1 MIEILNGPSISKH
14 DKPKKLIF
22 MLHGYGDNAANF
34 MHLAHPIDLDDWEAQ
49 YVALNGPGYITGN
62 LMGYQWF
69 DLYPNGI
76 YIAEAGPKEFQQIQ
90 KEIDEVVKKI
100 IYTMEQYCDSLNLTL
115 ADCILMGFSQGGMV
129 TFEVGNQLSEKI
141 GGLIILSGRI
151 MKEGNIKNSILK
163 KTPIF
168 ILHGEQD
175 EVIPIQSYYKSIE
188 YLSYNKCNFESH
200 AVPSDGHNISP
211 EAITLLQNFIKKIL

>member
-1 MIEILNGPSISKH
+1 MTEILNGPSISKH
-14 DKPKKLIF
+14 DNPKKLIF

-34 MHLAHPIDLDDWEAQ
+34 MHLANPIDLDDWEAQ
-49 YVALNGPGYITGN
+49 YVALNGPGYIPGN

-76 YIAEAGPKEFQQIQ
+76 YIAEAGPKEFEQIQ
-90 KEIDEVVKKI
+90 KEIDEVVNKI
-100 IYTMEQYCDSLNLTL
+100 IYTMEHYCDSLDLTL
-115 ADCILMGFSQGGMV
+115 ADCMFMGFSQGGMM

-151 MKEGNIKNSILK
+151 MKEGPIKNSILK

-188 YLSYNKCNFESH
+188 YLKANKCNFESH
-200 AVPSDGHNISP
+200 AIHSDGHNISP
-211 EAITLLQNFIKKIL
+211 EAISLLQNFIKKIL

>member
-1 MIEILNGPSISKH
+1 MSEILNGPSISKH
-14 DKPKKLIF
+14 DNPKKLIF

-49 YVALNGPGYITGN
+49 YVALNGPGYIPGN

-76 YIAEAGPKEFQQIQ
+76 YIAQAGPKEFEQIQ

-100 IYTMEQYCDSLNLTL
+100 IYTMKQYCDSLDLKL
-115 ADCILMGFSQGGMV
+115 SDCILMGFSQGGMV
-129 TFEVGNQLSEKI
+129 TFEVGNFLNKQLA
-141 GGLIILSGRI
+141 GLVILSGRI
-151 MKEGNIKNSILK
+151 MTNYPIKNTILK
-163 KTPIF
+163 QTPVF
-168 ILHGEQD
+168 ISHGEKD
-175 EVIPIQSYYKSIE
+175 EVIPVKSFYDSKD
-188 YLSYNKCNFESH
+188 YLSTNKCNFESH
-200 AVPSDGHNISP
+200 VLELDGHNISQ

>member
-1 MIEILNGPSISKH
+1 MTEILNGPSISKH

-34 MHLAHPIDLDDWEAQ
+34 MHLAHPIDLDEWEAQ

-76 YIAEAGPKEFQQIQ
+76 YIAEAGPKEFQKIQ
-90 KEIDEVVKKI
+90 KEIDVVVEKI
-100 IYTMEQYCDSLNLTL
+100 IYTMKQYCDSLNLTL

-151 MKEGNIKNSILK
+151 MKEDPIINSILK
-163 KTPIF
+163 KIPIF

-175 EVIPIQSYYKSIE
+175 EVIPIQGYYKSIE
-188 YLSYNKCNFESH
+188 FLSANKCHFESH
-200 AVPSDGHNISP
+200 TIPSDGHNISP

>member
-1 MIEILNGPSISKH
+1 MTEILNGPSISKH
-14 DKPKKLIF
+14 DNPKKLIF

-76 YIAEAGPKEFQQIQ
+76 YIAQAGPKEFEQIQ
-90 KEIDEVVKKI
+90 KEIDEVVNKI
-100 IYTMEQYCDSLNLTL
+100 IYTMEQYCDSLDLTL
-115 ADCILMGFSQGGMV
+115 ADCILMGFSQGGMI
-129 TFEVGNQLSEKI
+129 TFEVGNQLSVKI

-188 YLSYNKCNFESH
+188 YLSSNKCNFESH
-200 AVPSDGHNISP
+200 VIPSDGHNISP
-211 EAITLLQNFIKKIL
+211 EAINLLQNFIKKIL

>member
-1 MIEILNGPSISKH
+1 MSEILNGPSISKH
-14 DKPKKLIF
+14 DNPKKLIF

-76 YIAEAGPKEFQQIQ
+76 YIAQAGPKEFEQIQ
-90 KEIDEVVKKI
+90 KEIDEVVNKI
-100 IYTMEQYCDSLNLTL
+100 IYTMEQYCDSLDLTL
-115 ADCILMGFSQGGMV
+115 ADCILMGFSQGGMM

-151 MKEGNIKNSILK
+151 MKEGPIKNSILK

-168 ILHGEQD
+168 ILHGDQD

-188 YLSYNKCNFESH
+188 YLKANYKDAEK
-200 AVPSDGHNISP
+200 
-211 EAITLLQNFIKKIL
+211 FIDSLE

>member
-1 MIEILNGPSISKH
+1 MNEILNGPSISKH

-90 KEIDEVVKKI
+90 KEIDEVVNKI
-100 IYTMEQYCDSLNLTL
+100 IYTMEQYCDSLDLTL
-115 ADCILMGFSQGGMV
+115 ADCMLMGFSQGGMM

-151 MKEGNIKNSILK
+151 MKEDPIKNSILK

-168 ILHGEQD
+168 ILHGKQD
-175 EVIPIQSYYKSIE
+175 EVIPIKSYYKSIE
-188 YLSYNKCNFESH
+188 LLSANKCNFESH
-200 AVPSDGHNISP
+200 AIPSDGHNISP

>member
-1 MIEILNGPSISKH
+1 MTEILSGPSISKH

-34 MHLAHPIDLDDWEAQ
+34 MHLAHPIDLDDWGAQ

-76 YIAEAGPKEFQQIQ
+76 YIADAGPKEFQQIQ

-100 IYTMEQYCDSLNLTL
+100 IYTMEQYCNSLDLTL

-151 MKEGNIKNSILK
+151 MKEDPIKNSILK
-163 KTPIF
+163 NTPIF

-188 YLSYNKCNFESH
+188 ILGANKCNFESH
-200 AVPSDGHNISP
+200 AIPSDGHNISP